1 MYEQKYKELEAT
13 NMAQEHEI
21 ISLTVQTKHLE
32 QDLETA
38 QEKIKQLKALEED
51 EDGLKKENDAAQRK
65 ISLLEQELES
75 SEKTVR
81 ETTKK

>member
-1 MYEQKYKELEAT
+1 M
-13 NMAQEHEI
+13 NQEHEI
-21 ISLTVQTKHLE
+21 ISLTVRNKHLE
-32 QDLETA
+32 EDLETA

-65 ISLLEQELES
+65 ISLLEAELET
-75 SEKTVR
+75 SEKTIR

>member
-1 MYEQKYKELEAT
+1 MS
-13 NMAQEHEI
+13 QEHEI

-32 QDLETA
+32 EDLETA

-65 ISLLEQELES
+65 ITLLEQELES